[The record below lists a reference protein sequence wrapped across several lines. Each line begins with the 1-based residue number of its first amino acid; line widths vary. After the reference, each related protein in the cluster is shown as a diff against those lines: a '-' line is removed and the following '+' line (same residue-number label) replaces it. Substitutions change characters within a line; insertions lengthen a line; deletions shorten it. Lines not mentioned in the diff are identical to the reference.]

1 MKSAD
6 VSPEVTLLAGSVR
19 AKRASVRLLTN
30 VDGFLVTYQ
39 RVLLTETAIAL
50 ITLIK
55 KRGAIT
61 IKKNKNENNSSLN
74 KENEVLIKPSTGT

>member
-1 MKSAD
+1 M
-6 VSPEVTLLAGSVR
+6 AGSVR

-61 IKKNKNENNSSLN
+61 IKNENNSSLD